1 MRTTQR
7 KGDVATAQA
16 IATFTELGYDVS
28 IPLTESARYDLIVDD
43 GIGLHRVQVK
53 YSSRN
58 KVDVRSIHSNSKG
71 YVVKKAREN
80 DYDWLYVLQVTN
92 DGRKEFLFRHCF
104 AGRNGVTLGAES
116 LLRELSQIS
125 AGLDVTDEIACV
137 D

>member
-1 MRTTQR
+1 M
-7 KGDVATAQA
+7 
-16 IATFTELGYDVS
+16 
-28 IPLTESARYDLIVDD
+28 
-43 GIGLHRVQVK
+43 
-53 YSSRN
+53 
-58 KVDVRSIHSNSKG
+58 DVRSIHSNSKG